1 MNEKAKKL
9 DYINKYLKEYFDDWL
24 INDILLMQKK
34 ELKFTLPYILLVSAG
49 IDFLG
54 GLTDG
59 FKRDNSKARS
69 IKFIKV
75 WMGKVNPSYEL
86 DGMGELLYN
95 NVRCGASHQAIYK
108 RNIAC
113 SCNPCVYP
121 LDKHLYL
128 DYGFGYE
135 DRVIIQVF
143 QFIED
148 FIKAQ
153 GFYKKEYINKHVESV
168 YENLKD
174 MLNEENKH
182 TENVIKNLKNKNLT
196 FNDIGKIIIKGTSKG
211 PSEAPPDSW

>member
-9 DYINKYLKEYFDDWL
+9 GYINKYLKKYFDDWL
-24 INDILLMQKK
+24 IKDILLMQKK

-59 FKRDNSKARS
+59 FKSSPSKRS
-69 IKFIKV
+69 KNFIKV
-75 WMGKVNPSYEL
+75 WMGKINPSYEI
-86 DGMGELLYN
+86 DGMSELLYC

-108 RNIAC
+108 RNVTC
-113 SCNPCVYP
+113 SCDQYVYP
-121 LDKHLYL
+121 LDKHLHL
-128 DYGFGYE
+128 DSRFGYE
-135 DRVIIQVF
+135 GRVIIQVF

-148 FIKAQ
+148 FIEAQ
-153 GFYKKEYINKHVESV
+153 GLYKKEYINKHVESV
-168 YENLKD
+168 YENLKV

-182 TENVIKNLKNKNLT
+182 TKNVIKNLKDKNLT
-196 FNDIGKIIIKGTSKG
+196 FNDIGKIIIKGTSEG